1 MQWLD
6 PRNDFLF
13 KRILGAE
20 ENRTVLRDFINAVFE
35 DADEPTVTE
44 VEVLNPAIDPEALS
58 DKASLLDIKAR
69 TADGVLIDV
78 EIQMVNHRDMEKRTL
93 YDWAKLFGQQLE
105 RGDDYRGLHR
115 TVTINVLDFSYI
127 PGQVCHTTYAVREA
141 TTGHRLTD
149 LLEIHFV
156 ELPKR
161 QEQPPRRA
169 RLAQWLLFLTTRREE
184 ELEVLR
190 VADPIFKRAVETLE
204 YLSQDPVA
212 REAFLAREKGRQ
224 TYRADIE
231 GSREAGREEGR
242 EEGRQEGRQEA
253 RKQTAANLL
262 TMGLSVDQVAAAT
275 GLSPAEVETVRT

>member
-1 MQWLD
+1 MAGLQWLD

-20 ENRTVLRDFINAVFE
+20 ENLSVLTDFINAVFE
-35 DADEPTVTE
+35 DADEPTVTD
-44 VEVLNPAIDPEALS
+44 VEVLNPALGPESLG
-58 DKASLLDIKAR
+58 DKAAMLDIKAR

-93 YDWAKLFGQQLE
+93 YYWAKLFGQQLE
-105 RGDDYRGLHR
+105 RGDDYRELHR

-141 TTGHRLTD
+141 TSGHRLTD

-161 QEQPPRRA
+161 QAEPPRRA
-169 RLAQWLLFLTTRREE
+169 RLAQWLLFLTTRQEK

-224 TYRADIE
+224 TYQADIA
-231 GSREAGREEGR
+231 GSREEGR
-242 EEGRQEGRQEA
+242 EEGRQEGWQEA
-253 RKQTAANLL
+253 QKQMAAKLL
-262 TMGLSVDQVAAAT
+262 AMGLSVDQVAHAT
-275 GLSPAEVETVRT
+275 GLSPAEVEALHR

>member
-20 ENRTVLRDFINAVFE
+20 ENRAVLRDFINAVFE
-35 DADEPTVTE
+35 DADEPMVTD
-44 VEVLNPAIDPEALS
+44 VEVLNPAIDREALS
-58 DKASLLDIKAR
+58 DKASMLDIKAR
-69 TADGVLIDV
+69 TADGVLVDV

-93 YDWAKLFGQQLE
+93 YYWAKLFGQQLE
-105 RGDDYRGLHR
+105 RGEDYRELHR

-161 QEQPPRRA
+161 QAPPRRA
-169 RLAQWLLFLTTRREE
+169 RLAQWLLFLTTRQVE

-224 TYRADIE
+224 TYQADME

-242 EEGRQEGRQEA
+242 QEGREEGRQEA
-253 RKQTAANLL
+253 RKIMAANLL
-262 TMGLSVDQVAAAT
+262 AMGLSVDQVAEAT